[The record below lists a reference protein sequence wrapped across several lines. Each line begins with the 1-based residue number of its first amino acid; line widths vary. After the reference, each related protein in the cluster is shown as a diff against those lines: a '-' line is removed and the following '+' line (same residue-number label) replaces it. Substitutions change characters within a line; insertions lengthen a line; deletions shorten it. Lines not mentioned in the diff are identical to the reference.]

1 MIPSKEDILHAMHE
15 ERAESY
21 LIYAEKIQVGG
32 CILLIDK
39 NSNCNILDFLFIN
52 KGMEGKN
59 LGVKIWHAIENK
71 YPQTKR
77 WMTITPHFEV
87 RNIHFYINKCQFKA
101 VEFAH
106 PHYLSSTRPIH
117 PILKDEYYFYFEKE
131 MQIYCISF
139 SLFSIIG

>member
-1 MIPSKEDILHAMHE
+1 MHE

-21 LIYAEKIQVGG
+21 LIYAEKIQVGE

-59 LGVKIWHAIENK
+59 LGVKIWRAIKNK

-87 RNIHFYINKCQFKA
+87 RNNIFISIN
-101 VEFAH
+101 VN
-106 PHYLSSTRPIH
+106 
-117 PILKDEYYFYFEKE
+117 LKRLNLH
-131 MQIYCISF
+131 IR
-139 SLFSIIG
+139 II